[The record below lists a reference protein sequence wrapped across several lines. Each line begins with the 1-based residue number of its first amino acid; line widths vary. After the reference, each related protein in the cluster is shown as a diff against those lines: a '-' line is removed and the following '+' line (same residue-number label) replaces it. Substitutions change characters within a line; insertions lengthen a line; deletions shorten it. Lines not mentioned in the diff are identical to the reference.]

1 MITEEMRKY
10 RNNIRYKVDTLV
22 ILFNDGST
30 STVEPGMIT
39 SIYIEK
45 DFDNLYFPI
54 INLSVVID
62 DELYNRIRNC

>member
-45 DFDNLYFPI
+45 DSHKYADICARCTYI
-54 INLSVVID
+54 Q
-62 DELYNRIRNC
+62 ETRQKK